1 VAQQFINSADGFVA
15 EALEG
20 FERAHAGLVRWNR
33 SPSFVVRATPAPPGK
48 VVLVSGGGSG
58 HEPLH
63 TGYVGTGMLD
73 AAVPG
78 AVFSSPSAVQVAAA
92 ADAVAG
98 PAGVLFIVKNYTGDV
113 LNFALAADMAGRKG
127 ATVETVLVDDDV
139 ATDTGEGGPGRRGTA
154 AVLVVEKV
162 CGALAEQGASLGQ
175 VAAVG
180 RRIVASGRSMSVALS
195 GSTHPGHV
203 HPSFELPVGQIELG
217 VGIHGEPGRERRALA
232 SAHEL
237 AGLLVE
243 PLVTALGLG
252 RGDSTILVVNGLG
265 GTTGLELGVMFR
277 EVAALLD
284 AAGISIERSL
294 LGPYL
299 TSLDMAGCSITLVR
313 SDPEL
318 LALWDAPV
326 RTPALTW

>member
-63 TGYVGTGMLD
+63 TGYV
-73 AAVPG
+73 
-78 AVFSSPSAVQVAAA
+78 SSPSAVQVAAA